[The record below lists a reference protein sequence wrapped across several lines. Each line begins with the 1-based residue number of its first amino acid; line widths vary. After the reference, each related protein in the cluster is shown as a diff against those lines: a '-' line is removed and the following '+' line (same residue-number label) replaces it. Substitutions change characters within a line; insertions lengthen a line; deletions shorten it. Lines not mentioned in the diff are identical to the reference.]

1 MSRRVFFIRFFFV
14 HFVRIVSEHRLLE
27 PPVVSMYRSSVCGC
41 SLFVVSSA
49 HVDFPFA
56 RIFASM
62 ICLAVPSFLAVPS
75 CPAAPSR
82 SAIFL
87 RLFRSD
93 CIRTS
98 PLRAACVSRLV
109 LADVPASIFPL
120 DFSSSISFGLY
131 PTSPLGAACVSRLV
145 LADVPAS
152 IFPSDLSSSIS
163 FGLYP
168 DIGSWSRLRQ
178 SFSARRCPG
187 EYFPSDFSSS
197 ISFGLYPNI
206 GSWSRPLWHM
216 QMRYELF
223 LQKYL
228 QIPIIFRTF
237 ALAKVSRPLFDN
249 VSTNLGRSILCLK

>member
-1 MSRRVFFIRFFFV
+1 MSRRVFSIRFFFV
-14 HFVRIVSEHRLLE
+14 YFIRIVSGHRLPE

-41 SLFVVSSA
+41 SLFVVPSA

-62 ICLAVPSFLAVPS
+62 ICLSVPSCLAVPS

-93 CIRTS
+93 CIR
-98 PLRAACVSRLV
+98 
-109 LADVPASIFPL
+109 ASA
-120 DFSSSISFGLY
+120 
-131 PTSPLGAACVSRLV
+131 LGAACVSRLV

-152 IFPSDLSSSIS
+152 IFHQIFLRLFRSDCIRTSAPRAACSVYVSIIRMRLFFVRCPVRACRFPFCSHICEHDMLCRPVLPRSPFSLCYLSSSIS

-168 DIGSWSRLRQ
+168 D
-178 SFSARRCPG
+178 
-187 EYFPSDFSSS
+187 
-197 ISFGLYPNI
+197 I

-237 ALAKVSRPLFDN
+237 ASKYAHSVARY
-249 VSTNLGRSILCLK
+249 I